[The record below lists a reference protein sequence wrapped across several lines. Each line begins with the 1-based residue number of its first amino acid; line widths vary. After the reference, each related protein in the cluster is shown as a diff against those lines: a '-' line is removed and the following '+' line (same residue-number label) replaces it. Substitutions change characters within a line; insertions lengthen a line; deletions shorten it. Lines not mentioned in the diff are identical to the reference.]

1 MSNKDR
7 AGVSGIGETRYPRG
21 SPSSAVE
28 LQFEASLLAAADA
41 GIAPH
46 EIDGVI
52 PIGVVSAI
60 AEDFIEN
67 PGLTDLRFSAV
78 IPHGRASPVK
88 TLQSAAALVAFGRNV
103 RAAANKAG
111 ARFHQMPQFH

>member
-1 MSNKDR
+1 MSIKDR
-7 AGVSGIGETRYPRG
+7 ACVSGIGETRYLRG

-28 LQFEASLLAAADA
+28 LQLEASLLAAADA

-67 PGLTDLRFSAV
+67 LGLTDLRFSAV
-78 IPHGRASPVK
+78 IPHGGQARRRPCSRPPRWSPAGSAS
-88 TLQSAAALVAFGRNV
+88 
-103 RAAANKAG
+103 
-111 ARFHQMPQFH
+111 MC